1 MKFDVLYYLMN
12 EKISLVEI
20 KRADLA
26 ANSPK
31 EDVYQWFMFKD
42 DDSKEKLEF
51 ISQKEEDVAGKKIN
65 VRIFK
70 DAELRFDKLFG
81 KFVLEDELFILKN
94 CSSFE
99 IPQSISE
106 KINS

>member
-31 EDVYQWFMFKD
+31 EDVYQWFMLKD
-42 DDSKEKLEF
+42 DDFKKKLEF
-51 ISQKEEDVAGKKIN
+51 VSKKEEDVAGKTIN

-70 DAELRFDKLFG
+70 NAELRFDKLFG
-81 KFVLEDELFILKN
+81 KFVLGDELFILKN
-94 CSSFE
+94 CSTSE